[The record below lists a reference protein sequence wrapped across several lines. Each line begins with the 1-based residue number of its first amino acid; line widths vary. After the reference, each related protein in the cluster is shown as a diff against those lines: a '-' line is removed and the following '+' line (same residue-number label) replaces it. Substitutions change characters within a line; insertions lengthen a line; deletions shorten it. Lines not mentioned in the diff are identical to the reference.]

1 MSTVS
6 ITNTDVEY
14 GPCQVTFGAVD
25 LGSFKGGVRV
35 RYSYG
40 VIKSKPDQLSSPN
53 NAWINSEEAVVTVP
67 ILETDI
73 TSLQYLIPTGT
84 YATDAT
90 KKKIKIGG
98 TQLASADF
106 ATLIITPVSDG
117 SATLD
122 TDANKKSTIWKALCM
137 GPIEKTYNS
146 EGERVV
152 TVEFHGF
159 ADTTRAAGDQLMTLG
174 DTSF

>member
-1 MSTVS
+1 MSVVS
-6 ITNTDVEY
+6 ITATDVEY
-14 GPCQVTFGAVD
+14 GPCQVTFNAVD
-25 LGSFKGGVRV
+25 LGSFKGGVKLH
-35 RYSYG
+35 YAYG
-40 VIKSKPDQLSSPN
+40 VIKSKPDQLAGPN
-53 NAWINSEEAVVTVP
+53 NAWVNSEEATVSVP

-73 TSLQYLIPTGT
+73 TSLQYLIPTGVYST
-84 YATDAT
+84 SAT
-90 KKKIKIGG
+90 KKKITLGG
-98 TQLASADF
+98 TQLASGDF
-106 ATLIITPVSDG
+106 ATLIITPISDG

-122 TDANKKSTIWKALCM
+122 TDANKKATLWKALCM

-159 ADTTRAAGDQLMTLG
+159 FDTTRTAGDQLLTLG